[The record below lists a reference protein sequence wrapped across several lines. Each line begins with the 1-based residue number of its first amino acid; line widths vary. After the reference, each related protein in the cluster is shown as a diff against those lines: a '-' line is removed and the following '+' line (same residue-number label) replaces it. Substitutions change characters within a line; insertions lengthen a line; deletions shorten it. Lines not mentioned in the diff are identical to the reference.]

1 MFVSY
6 MKNRTSRPEAVM
18 QYRVC
23 LTLCRAQGVII
34 YKTDGEMGWRRGRG
48 REARGRRGEAGKQ
61 IRRLDKG
68 MSRTFH
74 TEASQSRKITSIV
87 ASRGDKLLC

>member
-1 MFVSY
+1 

-34 YKTDGEMGWRRGRG
+34 YKTDGEMAGG
-48 REARGRRGEAGKQ
+48 GEGGGKQ
-61 IRRLDKG
+61 EGEEGRQGSRL
-68 MSRTFH
+68 
-74 TEASQSRKITSIV
+74 
-87 ASRGDKLLC
+87 GDLIKE